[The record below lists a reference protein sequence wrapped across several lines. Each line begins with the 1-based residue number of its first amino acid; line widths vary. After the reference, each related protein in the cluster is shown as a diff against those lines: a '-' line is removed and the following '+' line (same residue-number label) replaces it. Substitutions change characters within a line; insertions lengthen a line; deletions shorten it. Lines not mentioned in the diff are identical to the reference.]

1 MNAPTTNH
9 SEFKYGSRLEVP
21 DAIDASYKHVV
32 SKRSGIEYLYLICP
46 TCDRVLNK
54 NDRYC
59 RECGHR
65 IRRYSDG
72 AEEV

>member
-1 MNAPTTNH
+1 MTTATTNRRK
-9 SEFKYGSRLEVP
+9 SKYGSRLTIP

-32 SKRSGIEYLYLICP
+32 SERTGIDYLYLVCP

-72 AEEV
+72 TEEM